1 MIMDQ
6 EYLNIIQELGLRARE
21 YAEDA
26 INNFSESGIIDKNT
40 SEDEI
45 IADIEMI
52 KSTDGTVE
60 YLIDSMVLDMDVENT
75 LLGSYRKEVEE
86 SMINGFKKA
95 IRDFLK

>member
-26 INNFSESGIIDKNT
+26 INNFSESGIIDNNT
-40 SEDEI
+40 PEDEI

>member
-1 MIMDQ
+1 MDK
-6 EYLNIIQELGLRARE
+6 EYLNIIEQLGVAARK

-40 SEDEI
+40 PEDEI

-52 KSTDGTVE
+52 KSSDGTVE

-75 LLGSYRKEVEE
+75 LLGSYRKEMRE

>member
-1 MIMDQ
+1 MDQ

-40 SEDEI
+40 PEDEI

-52 KSTDGTVE
+52 KSSDGTVE

-75 LLGSYRKEVEE
+75 LLGSYRNEVEE
-86 SMINGFKKA
+86 SIRNGFKKA
-95 IRDFLK
+95 IQDYLK

>member
-6 EYLNIIQELGLRARE
+6 EYLNIIQELGLRAQE

-26 INNFSESGIIDKNT
+26 INNFSESGIIDNNT
-40 SEDEI
+40 PEDEI